1 MLSWIIPNSCGVII
15 HARVYQFSFFS
26 PQTHPANLT
35 FVQVELISVTLD
47 AHISL
52 TDLLSLSAIP
62 EFLVKVTFKML
73 NAILNTLRSHYI
85 IMLFIMIKKATW
97 KFAKKSLRRLSL

>member
-1 MLSWIIPNSCGVII
+1 MQEYISSL
-15 HARVYQFSFFS
+15 FF
-26 PQTHPANLT
+26 PQTRPANLT
-35 FVQVELISVTLD
+35 FVQVELISVTFD

-97 KFAKKSLRRLSL
+97 KFAKESLRRLSL